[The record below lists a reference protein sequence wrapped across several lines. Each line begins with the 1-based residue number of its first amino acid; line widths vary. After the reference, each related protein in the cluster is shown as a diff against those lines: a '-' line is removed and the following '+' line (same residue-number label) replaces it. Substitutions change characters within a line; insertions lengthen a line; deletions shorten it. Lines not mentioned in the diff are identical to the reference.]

1 MQQSLD
7 SHIKAPHHSNPSTPS
22 LCATLLTP
30 IQDQVTR
37 SHKHLWRRW
46 TRAAV
51 GCAKSSKAPACGPAP
66 PSGAAQRFQT
76 VLATA
81 GIVALADAGF
91 ASRMDDMMVNSIR
104 KFTAVKKR
112 ADDLA
117 VLLQPARP
125 GSSLPATLIGLHGD
139 ELFQALV
146 ALQVPEVATKNVHLE
161 AALAAQRLA
170 MQETVDLHIH
180 VYEEIVYIGHY
191 KASED
196 RKTLAF
202 FQRLESLDAIVQK
215 HVDLATKA
223 AAT

>member
-1 MQQSLD
+1 M
-7 SHIKAPHHSNPSTPS
+7 
-22 LCATLLTP
+22 
-30 IQDQVTR
+30 VT
-37 SHKHLWRRW
+37 
-46 TRAAV
+46 
-51 GCAKSSKAPACGPAP
+51 
-66 PSGAAQRFQT
+66 
-76 VLATA
+76 
-81 GIVALADAGF
+81 
-91 ASRMDDMMVNSIR
+91 NSF
-104 KFTAVKKR
+104 K
-112 ADDLA
+112 
-117 VLLQPARP
+117 P
-125 GSSLPATLIGLHGD
+125 
-139 ELFQALV
+139 LV
-146 ALQVPEVATKNVHLE
+146 ALQVPKVAMKNVHLE

>member
-1 MQQSLD
+1 MEAMDASG
-7 SHIKAPHHSNPSTPS
+7 SR
-22 LCATLLTP
+22 LCQI
-30 IQDQVTR
+30 IQ
-37 SHKHLWRRW
+37 
-46 TRAAV
+46 
-51 GCAKSSKAPACGPAP
+51 
-66 PSGAAQRFQT
+66 GAGLRPRTAQRFQT
-76 VLATA
+76 VLATV
-81 GIVALADAGF
+81 GIVSLANAGF

-104 KFTAVKKR
+104 KFTVVKQR

-117 VLLQPARP
+117 ILLQPARP

-139 ELFQALV
+139 ELIQALV

-161 AALAAQRLA
+161 AALTAQRLA

-191 KASED
+191 KAIEA

-202 FQRLESLDAIVQK
+202 FQWPESLDAIVQK

>member
-1 MQQSLD
+1 MEAMDASGSQ
-7 SHIKAPHHSNPSTPS
+7 
-22 LCATLLTP
+22 LCQI
-30 IQDQVTR
+30 IQ
-37 SHKHLWRRW
+37 
-46 TRAAV
+46 
-51 GCAKSSKAPACGPAP
+51 
-66 PSGAAQRFQT
+66 GAGLRPRITQRFQT
-76 VLATA
+76 VLVTV
-81 GIVALADAGF
+81 GVVALAVASF
-91 ASRMDDMMVNSIR
+91 ASRMDDMMVHSIR

-117 VLLQPARP
+117 VLLQPARR

-161 AALAAQRLA
+161 AALAAQHLA

-196 RKTLAF
+196 RNTLAF
-202 FQRLESLDAIVQK
+202 FQHLESLDAIVQK
-215 HVDLATKA
+215 HVDLATKT